1 MFSCFC
7 SLENV
12 RGNGVVHGPAF
23 VFGRLMKSRAY
34 IGDKCIAVLK
44 FSICNSIG
52 GRLCDTQRDRQT
64 DRQTDRDRDRQRRG
78 RARRGSERGRGRKRG
93 ELSGES
99 EASNIHYNL

>member
-52 GRLCDTQRDRQT
+52 GRFCDTQRDRQT
-64 DRQTDRDRDRQRRG
+64 ETERETETDREG
-78 RARRGSERGRGRKRG
+78 GGRGEGVRG
-93 ELSGES
+93 AEGESGES
-99 EASNIHYNL
+99 

>member
-1 MFSCFC
+1 MFPCFC

-52 GRLCDTQRDRQT
+52 GRFCDTETDRRT
-64 DRQTDRDRDRQRRG
+64 DRQTESHRETEREGG
-78 RARRGSERGRGRKRG
+78 RAGRGSERGRGRKRG

-99 EASNIHYNL
+99 EPSNIH